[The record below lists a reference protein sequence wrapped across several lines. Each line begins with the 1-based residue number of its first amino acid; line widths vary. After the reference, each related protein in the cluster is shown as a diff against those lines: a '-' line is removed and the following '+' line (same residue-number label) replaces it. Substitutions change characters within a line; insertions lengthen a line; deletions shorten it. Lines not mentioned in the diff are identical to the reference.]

1 MPISFKHDS
10 STIYELTRKQVKTQY
25 RDSSLGF
32 IWTVLNPLLTMLVMW
47 FVFDKIFGGDD
58 PYYPIY
64 LLTGNILFTAIR
76 NSSVQCL
83 ESLVI
88 HRDLLLRTK
97 VELYVFPFSNC
108 VSTLVNFAFSLIALI
123 PFLIVKSIT
132 IGAMPPEP
140 ALSMKVL
147 FETVPVLFSY
157 QLPFLLL
164 MLPAFFLFELGVGF
178 FLSIIYVFFRD
189 IKHIYSIFLVL
200 WMYMTPIFYKVD
212 LIAEKSPAAFKIL
225 KLNPMYHFTKYFR
238 ECIYGGA
245 TGFDFEIGK
254 FTIKEAAEGGAHVIN
269 TYLPTFGTLGWCY
282 VCGVAA
288 FIIGFTTFQIFKRKA
303 IMRI

>member
-1 MPISFKHDS
+1 MHFSIKHDS

-64 LLTGNILFTAIR
+64 LLTGNIMFTAIR

-108 VSTLVNFAFSLIALI
+108 VSTLVNFAFSLIALL
-123 PFLIVKSIT
+123 PFLVVKSIT
-132 IGAMPPEP
+132 IGAMPPAP
-140 ALSMKVL
+140 LADNMRVL
-147 FETVPVLFSY
+147 FETVPILFSY

-164 MLPAFFLFELGVGF
+164 MLPAFFLFELGIGF

-212 LIAEKSPAAFKIL
+212 LIANRSPTAFTIL
-225 KLNPMYHFTKYFR
+225 KLNPMYHFVKYFR
-238 ECIYGGA
+238 ECIYGGV
-245 TGFDFEIGK
+245 TGFDFNAGA
-254 FTIKEAAEGGAHVIN
+254 FQIKDLANGSQVLN
-269 TYLPTFGTLGWCY
+269 TYLPTWGTLGWCY

-288 FIIGFTTFQIFKRKA
+288 FIIGFSTFQIFKRKA
-303 IMRI
+303 IVRL